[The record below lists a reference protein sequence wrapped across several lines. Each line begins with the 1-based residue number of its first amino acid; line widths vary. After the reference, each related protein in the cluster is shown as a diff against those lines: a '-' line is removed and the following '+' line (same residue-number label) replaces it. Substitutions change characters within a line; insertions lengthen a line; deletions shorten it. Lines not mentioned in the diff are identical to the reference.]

1 MDKVYLEYIE
11 TLSALKPSFRRNFID
26 EIDWNE
32 PLLFI
37 VGSRGV
43 GKTTL
48 ILQHIK
54 EKFGK
59 STKALYISMDDISLS
74 SYRLYDLAKNHAQ
87 LGGTHLF
94 IDEIHKYENWSQELK
109 NIRDKIRELKVVA
122 SGSSILDIH
131 KGNAD
136 LSRRSVV
143 YNLHG
148 LSYREFL
155 NIQNKLNFPVLS
167 LQEILQ
173 NHEEIAQ
180 EITEKIKPLEHFSAY
195 LKHGYFPFY
204 LEGTKNYHHKL
215 MNVLNVVLEQDM
227 ALLEMIDLVKIP
239 KIRKL
244 IYLLSIQ
251 APYQPNITKLAEALE
266 IDRITLLNYLNSLQK
281 ASVLFL
287 ARMNGKF
294 YSQLTKPDKIYL
306 QNTNLLYLSQT
317 EVNIGTLRE
326 TFFVNQVNTK
336 HSVRLA
342 QKGDFIVDDNFLFEV
357 GGASKSFKQIAGIDQ
372 SYLALDEIT
381 TGINNKIPLWMF
393 GFLY

>member
-1 MDKVYLEYIE
+1 MDEIYIE
-11 TLSALKPSFRRNFID
+11 YRETLQALKPLFRRNLVD
-26 EIDWNE
+26 EIDWDE

-54 EKFGK
+54 ETFGK
-59 STKALYISMDDISLS
+59 STKALYVSMDDLSLS
-74 SYRLYDLAKNHAQ
+74 NYKLVDLAKNHLQ

-109 NIRDKIRELKVVA
+109 NIRDKYKDLKVVV
-122 SGSSILDIH
+122 SGSSILEIH

-136 LSRRSVV
+136 LSRRSVS
-143 YNLHG
+143 YILKG

-155 NIQNKLNFPVLS
+155 NIQLKENFPVLT
-167 LQEILQ
+167 LEDIVK
-173 NHEEIAQ
+173 NHEDLAQ
-180 EITEKIKPLEHFSAY
+180 EFSKKIKPLEHFSAY

-204 LEGTKNYHHKL
+204 LEGTKHYHQKL

-227 ALLEMIDLVKIP
+227 ALIEAIDLAKIP
-239 KIRKL
+239 KIRRL
-244 IYLLSIQ
+244 IYLLSVQ
-251 APYQPNITKLAEALE
+251 SPYQPNITKLAESLE

-294 YSQLTKPDKIYL
+294 YTQLTKPDKIYL
-306 QNTNLLYLSQT
+306 QNTNLLYLSQSV
-317 EVNIGTLRE
+317 VNIGTLRE
-326 TFFVNQVNTK
+326 TFFVNQLSAK
-336 HSVRLA
+336 HSVKLA
-342 QKGDFIVDDNFLFEV
+342 PKGDFIIDETYLFEV
-357 GGASKSFKQIAGIDQ
+357 GGATKSFKQIAGIEN
-372 SYLALDEIT
+372 SFLALDEMPV
-381 TGINNKIPLWMF
+381 GINNKIPLWLF

>member
-1 MDKVYLEYIE
+1 
-11 TLSALKPSFRRNFID
+11 
-26 EIDWNE
+26 
-32 PLLFI
+32 
-37 VGSRGV
+37 
-43 GKTTL
+43 
-48 ILQHIK
+48 
-54 EKFGK
+54 
-59 STKALYISMDDISLS
+59 
-74 SYRLYDLAKNHAQ
+74 
-87 LGGTHLF
+87 
-94 IDEIHKYENWSQELK
+94 
-109 NIRDKIRELKVVA
+109 
-122 SGSSILDIH
+122 
-131 KGNAD
+131 
-136 LSRRSVV
+136 
-143 YNLHG
+143 
-148 LSYREFL
+148 
-155 NIQNKLNFPVLS
+155 LNFPVLS

>member
-1 MDKVYLEYIE
+1 MDKVYLEHKE
-11 TLSALKPSFRRNFID
+11 TLNSLKTNFRRNFTD

-59 STKALYISMDDISLS
+59 SSKALYISMDDISLS
-74 SYRLYDLAKNHAQ
+74 NYTLIDLAKNHAQ

-94 IDEIHKYENWSQELK
+94 IDEIHKYQNWSQELK
-109 NIRDKIRELKVVA
+109 NIRDKINTLKVVV
-122 SGSSILDIH
+122 SGSSILDIA
-131 KGNAD
+131 KGNMD

-143 YNLHG
+143 YTLNG

-155 NIQNKLNFPVLS
+155 NIQNKLNLPILS
-167 LQEILQ
+167 LEELVK

-180 EITEKIKPLEHFSAY
+180 DISAKITPLEHFLAY

-227 ALLEMIDLVKIP
+227 ALIEAIDLVKIP

-251 APYQPNITKLAEALE
+251 APYQPNITKLAEAIE

-281 ASVLFL
+281 ANVLFL
-287 ARMNGKF
+287 GRVNGKF

-306 QNTNLLYLSQT
+306 QNTNLLYLSQN
-317 EVNIGTLRE
+317 EVNVGTLRE
-326 TFFVNQVNTK
+326 TFFVNQVSAK
-336 HSVRLA
+336 HHVRIA
-342 QKGDFIVDDNFLFEV
+342 TKGDFIVDDNYLFEV
-357 GGASKSFKQIAGIDQ
+357 GGASKSFKQIAGIEK
-372 SYLALDEIT
+372 SYLALDEMPI
-381 TGINNKIPLWMF
+381 GINNKIPLWMF